1 MKYSRQR
8 EIILNTVMENPV
20 HPTADMVY
28 SILREENPNISLGT
42 VYRNLNYLAA
52 EGIIR
57 KVTMP
62 EGCDRFDGV
71 TKPHYH
77 MVCESCGTVVDC
89 PLTVMTGFES
99 KIMKET
105 GFLVLSHRLIVYGRC
120 AKCGALPAEPPHEQ

>member
-57 KVTMP
+57 KITMP

-71 TKPHYH
+71 
-77 MVCESCGTVVDC
+77 
-89 PLTVMTGFES
+89 
-99 KIMKET
+99 I
-105 GFLVLSHRLIVYGRC
+105 IWC
-120 AKCGALPAEPPHEQ
+120 AKAAVRWWIVR